1 MTTLPPIQPRPI
13 LCKTTTNNVQ
23 STPPSSVFLIHSSA
37 QSSPVTNTNFYPPNT
52 DLTNNNTN
60 SSQPS
65 LPIPSAPLSSYEE
78 FLKRLREF
86 HRCRQSVSFNKI
98 HEFNRFFSRTTFRCL
113 PTIAGQVV
121 DLQALYTT
129 VVSHGGW
136 DKVNDRQLW
145 STVANNFGIDSSC
158 LNGTQALKNIYI
170 R

>member
-13 LCKTTTNNVQ
+13 LCKTPTNNTQ
-23 STPPSSVFLIHSSA
+23 PSSVFLIHSST
-37 QSSPVTNTNFYPPNT
+37 QPSTVINTNFYPTNS
-52 DLTNNNTN
+52 DLTNNNNNNNN
-60 SSQPS
+60 SSQAPPPS
-65 LPIPSAPLSSYEE
+65 IPLSSYEE

-86 HRCRQSVSFNKI
+86 HRCRQYVSFIEQTDNHLI
-98 HEFNRFFSRTTFRCL
+98 FSRTTFRCL
-113 PTIAGQVV
+113 PTIAGQIV

-129 VVSHGGW
+129 VVGHGGW

-145 STVANNFGIDSSC
+145 SIIANNFGIDSTC